1 MSQQLII
8 NAESFGGVFSR
19 KGEKSVRVDDPFS
32 GTRWIPVYGR
42 EVVVARQR
50 FCSERYVPAECLPED
65 FLATL
70 KEWQIWRGQV
80 GDRKFVWKSDLP
92 ASGVRL
98 VKDWHSYECDGPST
112 HRFTVPAGTLVIAGD
127 SGNAAQAG
135 YHWEVAA

>member
-1 MSQQLII
+1 MQQLII
-8 NAESFGGVFSR
+8 NADSFGGIYPR
-19 KGEKSVRVDDPFS
+19 KGEKSVRIKSRS
-32 GTRWIPVYGR
+32 GTRWIPVQDR

-50 FCSERYVPAECLPED
+50 HCSERYVPAECLPED

-70 KEWQIWRGQV
+70 KEWQIWQGRTG
-80 GDRKFVWKSDLP
+80 GHFVWKHDLP
-92 ASGVRL
+92 AAGIRL

-127 SGNAAQAG
+127 SGNPAQAG